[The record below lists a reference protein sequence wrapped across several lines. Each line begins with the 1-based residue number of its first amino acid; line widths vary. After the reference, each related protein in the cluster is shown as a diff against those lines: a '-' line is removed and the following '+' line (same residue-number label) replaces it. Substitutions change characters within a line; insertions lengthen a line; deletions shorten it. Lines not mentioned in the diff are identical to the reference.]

1 MLGRERQVK
10 LADIKRKIEKWRKGV
25 KKVMVIIG
33 IMVLIIAAAIAGLVI
48 YNLKMTGE
56 VHVLDGPGMSNV
68 LQVMDGGNSINPDA
82 VKNQLEGIWGEYEYS
97 FGERIVLEGTTL
109 KLKDCG
115 EYVFETAIDD
125 AYEVSDYEGRIIMRL
140 QNPNVTK
147 NGKSYGTVKEC
158 YYEKQVIHM
167 VYEFSFG
174 ERDLEFEYAEN
185 PEFYYYDMVTD
196 EMMPQLEG
204 TWRNGSNSFVIK
216 DGTLQF
222 YYENEA
228 YGEANNICVV
238 KENTSASGRVFV
250 ANENLFLE
258 GIGEYSWF
266 KYEDGKLSAVWMV
279 LDDDRETVIF
289 TKD

>member
-1 MLGRERQVK
+1 M
-10 LADIKRKIEKWRKGV
+10 

-33 IMVLIIAAAIAGLVI
+33 IIVLIIAAAIAGLVI

-56 VHVLDGPGMSNV
+56 VHVLDGPGMANV
-68 LQVMDGGNSINPDA
+68 VQVMDGGNSINPDA
-82 VKNQLEGIWGEYEYS
+82 VKNQLEGIVGEYEYS

-158 YYEKQVIHM
+158 YYENQVIHM

-185 PEFYYYDMVTD
+185 PEFYYYDMLT
-196 EMMPQLEG
+196 EQYMPELEG
-204 TWRNGSNSFVIK
+204 TWKNGNNSFVIK

-222 YYENEA
+222 YYEDEA

-238 KENTSASGRVFV
+238 KENTSAAGRVFV

-279 LDDDRETVIF
+279 LDDDREAVIF